1 MTFLSPAA
9 FLLLLTIPVV
19 ILFHLLKIR
28 RQQALVSSTLLW
40 GESLRDQQASAPFR
54 RLKPNLLLLLQ
65 ILALLALAMALAR
78 PVRTILATGY
88 ERNVFILDVSASM
101 QARDL
106 PGSRFTAAKHAA
118 LAELE
123 RLRPGQQA
131 MVIVSGHEP
140 RVLVP
145 FTEEQRVLRQAV
157 QALEPLDVEGELS
170 GAFRLAQANLQ
181 PAGRPAV
188 IHAFTDGAFD
198 APSVPDVGGAA
209 IRWHRFAQ
217 RSRNIGIT
225 AFETRKTYFGA
236 YDYQAF
242 LSVAN
247 YGSEAATFDLTLTL
261 DGTLL
266 KAERVTLG
274 PEVKRSLLIPFTH
287 NGGGILRAEI
297 NVEDDL
303 RVDNRALAV
312 LPPPRPLRALLIS
325 GGNAFLEKALSADP
339 QIQVEAGTLDSL
351 AKAAQYDVVILDSV
365 PAKTVPAGRYLF
377 INTLPEGIPLE
388 LLGRVDEPPIIDW
401 DRTHPVMRYLDLSK
415 VAVQEAM
422 RVRPVGSGRA
432 LVESNLT
439 PLIYALDERRVKAVF
454 VGFDLYRT
462 DFPLRVAFPLFVSH
476 ALRWLYPSQIEDAG
490 LQLRAGQPLMASL
503 PAGVREATLTDPAGK
518 GRTLRADADG
528 RVSFVDTARAG
539 VYTLRAGTWEQRFA
553 VNLLSDGESNVAP
566 RAQALVREERT
577 RGAPEEEAAAFPS
590 RQELWRLFA
599 LLGLLLLC
607 LEGALYHRQAQGS
620 WPLGAAVLRG
630 IVVLLLLLGLFGAG
644 LYHTTDQ
651 LNVLFLLDASD
662 SVSLENRVKAWQYVE
677 EAVKAAGKRDRYGA
691 VAFGGSPAL
700 ETPLGSGPLSE
711 KPPGV
716 ADSRATDIGGAIKL
730 ALAAFPREGAKRIVL
745 LTDGNENQ
753 GSARE
758 AAQRAQAEGADI
770 HVVPLRNEYAGE
782 VLVERLVIPQEVK
795 FGESFLVRVVAWSAK
810 ETSGRISLYRDGE
823 FVGAQPVK
831 LTPGKNV
838 FAYQQSIDQ
847 GGFHVFQARLEAPD
861 DVVEENNRGVGL
873 VAVRGR
879 PQVLYVE
886 KDRDQGTHLLNAL
899 RTQNLQVEMVGP
911 EALPASMEGLTRYD
925 SIILSNV
932 SALRMTKPQMELL
945 RNYVRDQGGGL
956 VMLGG
961 EESFGVGGYYH
972 TAIEEALPVTMEARQ
987 KVEIPSLA
995 AVLVIDRSGSMETS
1009 VDSRFSKLDLAKEA
1023 AQLVVE
1029 LLDERNE
1036 VGVIAFD
1043 TAWSWVV
1050 PMGPAKDKDRI
1061 LKEIATIKAGGGTDL
1076 FPPLKEAYQ
1085 AIYDRQALLRHVL
1098 VLSDGEVT
1106 VADFAGLV
1114 RRMQKDK
1121 ITVSSVAIG
1130 KDSDVRF
1137 MTDLSRWGRGRF
1149 YYTEDVY
1156 SIPRILTLETQL
1168 ASKASIIEQPFRPVL
1183 SHAGHEIAQDVRW
1196 DQVPPLGG
1204 YVSTTPKPTADTI
1217 LISHQRDP
1225 ILAAWRFGL
1234 GRTVAFTS
1242 DAKAKWGIL
1251 WVKWGEFAKL
1261 FGQTVRWTLRT
1272 AQRNEVVTSVVQR
1285 GGRGEVQLEA
1295 VDARGEFVNFLEANA
1310 GVVYPDKTQGVL
1322 PLVQVG
1328 PGRYRGAFPAAEQGA
1343 YLVGVAERKDQ
1354 KMVGSEVASLVVP
1367 YSPEHRALSV
1377 NEGLLRDL
1385 ATLTGGAAP
1394 SQPGQSFTQNRRKAR
1409 VWVEAWP
1416 YLLGLALLLF
1426 LPDVAVRRLQ
1436 LRGRLWRS
1444 LSARSGPRP
1453 TGPGGA
1459 AGGAEGDAAEHVA
1472 ARFGGRGRRT

>member
-1 MTFLSPAA
+1 MTFLNPAA

-28 RQQALVSSTLLW
+28 RQQAVVSSTLLW
-40 GESLRDQQASAPFR
+40 ADSLRDREASAPFR

-65 ILALLALAMALAR
+65 ILAILLLALALAK
-78 PVRTILATGY
+78 PVRTVLATGY
-88 ERNVFILDVSASM
+88 ERTVLILDVSASM
-101 QARDL
+101 QVRDL
-106 PGSRFTAAKHAA
+106 PGARFAAAKHAA
-118 LAELE
+118 LVEIEALQG
-123 RLRPGQQA
+123 GQQA
-131 MVIVSGHEP
+131 MLIASGHEA

-145 FTEEQRVLRQAV
+145 FTEEKRVLRQAV
-157 QALEPLDVEGELS
+157 QALEALDVEGRLTEAL
-170 GAFRLAQANLQ
+170 RLAQANLQ
-181 PAGRPAV
+181 QGGRPAV
-188 IHAFTDGAFD
+188 VHVFTDGAFET
-198 APSVPDVGGAA
+198 PELPPFQGAA
-209 IRWHRFAQ
+209 VRWHRFAQ

-236 YDYQAF
+236 FDYQAF

-247 YGSEAATFDLTLTL
+247 YSGEAQTFDLTLAL
-261 DGTLL
+261 DGHRL
-266 KAERVTLG
+266 KAERVALG
-274 PEVKRSLLIPFTH
+274 PEVKRSFVVPFTH
-287 NGGGILRAEI
+287 DGGGVLRAEI
-297 NVEDDL
+297 LAEDDL
-303 RVDNRALAV
+303 AADNRALAV
-312 LPPPRPLRALLIS
+312 IPPPRPLRILLIS
-325 GGNAFLEKALSADP
+325 PGNAFLEKALAADP
-339 QIQVEAGTLDSL
+339 RVRVEPGTAETLE
-351 AKAAQYDVVILDSV
+351 KAAQYDVVILDNAPVKSV
-365 PAKTVPAGRYLF
+365 PPGRYLL

-388 LLGRVDEPPIIDW
+388 LLGRMEEPPIVDW
-401 DRTHPVMRYLDLSK
+401 DRGHPAMRFLDLSK
-415 VAVQEAM
+415 VAIQEAM

-439 PLIYALDERRVKAVF
+439 PLVYAVDERGMKAVF

-462 DFPLRVAFPLFVSH
+462 DFPLRVAFPLFVSNV
-476 ALRWLYPSQIEDAG
+476 LRWLQPQALEDAG
-490 LQLRAGQPLMASL
+490 LQLKTGQPLTAGL
-503 PAGVREATLTDPAGK
+503 PTGVRQATLTDAG
-518 GRTLRADADG
+518 GGTHSLQADADG
-528 RVSFVDTARAG
+528 KVGFVETTRAG
-539 VYTLRAGTWEQRFA
+539 IYTVKAGGWEQRFA
-553 VNLLSDGESNVAP
+553 VNLLADSESNVAP
-566 RAQALVREERT
+566 RAAVQAREDRPQET
-577 RGAPEEEAAAFPS
+577 AEDPPAAFPS
-590 RQELWRLFA
+590 RKELWRAFA
-599 LLGLLLLC
+599 LLALLLLL
-607 LEGALYHRQAQGS
+607 LEGVVYHRQAQGR
-620 WPLGAAVLRG
+620 WPVAAAAIRATVLL
-630 IVVLLLLLGLFGAG
+630 VVLLGLGGVG
-644 LYHTTDQ
+644 VHQTTDQ
-651 LNVLFLLDASD
+651 LNVLFLVDASD
-662 SVSLENRVKAWQYVE
+662 SVSLENRAKAWQYVQ
-677 EAVKAAGKRDRYGA
+677 EAVKAAGKRDRYG
-691 VAFGGSPAL
+691 VVTFGGSPVL
-700 ETPLGSGPLSE
+700 DVPLGTDPLSP
-711 KPPGV
+711 KPPLT
-716 ADSRATDIGGAIKL
+716 ADSRATDIGAAIKL
-730 ALAAFPREGAKRIVL
+730 ALAAFPRQGARRIVL

-753 GSARE
+753 GNARE
-758 AAQRAQAEGADI
+758 ATRRARAEGADI
-770 HVVPLRNEYAGE
+770 YAVPLKNDLAGE
-782 VLVERLVIPQEVK
+782 VLVERLVVPQEVK
-795 FGESFLVRVVAWSAK
+795 FGESFLVRVVAWSAR
-810 ETSGRISLYRDGE
+810 EATGRISLYRDGE

-847 GGFHVFQARLEAPD
+847 GGFHIFQARLEAPE

-879 PQVLYVE
+879 PSVLYVE
-886 KDRDQGTHLLNAL
+886 KDRDQGAHLLNAL

-911 EALPASMEGLTRYD
+911 EALPTTMEGLTRYD
-925 SIILSNV
+925 SIILSNI
-932 SALRMTKPQMELL
+932 SALRVTKAQMELL

-972 TAIEEALPVTMEARQ
+972 TAVEEALPVTMEARQ

-995 AVLVIDRSGSMETS
+995 VVLVIDRSGSMETS

-1043 TAWSWVV
+1043 TAWTWVV

-1061 LKEIATIKAGGGTDL
+1061 LREIATIKAGGGTDL

-1085 AIYDRQALLRHVL
+1085 TIFDRKALLRHVL

-1114 RRMQKDK
+1114 RRMQQDK

-1183 SHAGHEIAQDVRW
+1183 THPGHEIVQDVRW

-1204 YVSTTPKPTADTI
+1204 YVSTTPKPMADTL

-1225 ILAAWRFGL
+1225 ILAAWRYGL

-1251 WVKWGEFAKL
+1251 WVRWDEFSKL

-1272 AQRNEVVTSVVQR
+1272 TQRSEVVTSVVHRDSQ
-1285 GGRGEVQLEA
+1285 GHIQLEA
-1295 VDARGEFVNFLEANA
+1295 VDAKGEFVNFLEATA

-1322 PLVQVG
+1322 SLTQVG
-1328 PGRYRGAFPAAEQGA
+1328 PGRYRGAFPAREQGA

-1367 YSPEHRALSV
+1367 YSPEHRALAL
-1377 NEGLLRDL
+1377 NEALLRDL
-1385 ATLTGGAAP
+1385 TTISGGAAP
-1394 SQPGQSFTQNRRKAR
+1394 TQADQAFTQNRRKMR
-1409 VWVEAWP
+1409 VWIEAWP

-1426 LPDVAVRRLQ
+1426 LPDVAIRRLQ
-1436 LRGRLWRS
+1436 LRGWFGRG
-1444 LSARSGPRP
+1444 APP
-1453 TGPGGA
+1453 PGGLA
-1459 AGGAEGDAAEHVA
+1459 PLGAGPSVAPA
-1472 ARFGGRGRRT
+1472 ARFGARMRRT

>member
-1 MTFLSPAA
+1 MTLLNPAA
-9 FLLLLTIPVV
+9 LLLLLTIPVV

-28 RQQALVSSTLLW
+28 RQQAVVSSTLLW

-65 ILALLALAMALAR
+65 ILAILLLALALAR
-78 PVRTILATGY
+78 PVRTVLATGY
-88 ERNVFILDVSASM
+88 ERNAFILDVSASM

-145 FTEEQRVLRQAV
+145 FTEDQRVLRQAI

-170 GAFRLAQANLQ
+170 AAFRLAQANLPQ
-181 PAGRPAV
+181 GGRPAV

-198 APSVPDVGGAA
+198 APSLPDMGGAA

-217 RSRNIGIT
+217 RGRNIGIT

-247 YGSEAATFDLTLTL
+247 YSGEAATFDLTLTL
-261 DGTLL
+261 EGTLL

-274 PEVKRSLLIPFTH
+274 PEVKRSLVIPFTH

-297 NVEDDL
+297 NAEDEL
-303 RVDNRALAV
+303 AVDNRALAV
-312 LPPPRPLRALLIS
+312 LPPPRPLRTLLIS
-325 GGNAFLEKALSADP
+325 GGNAFLEKALAADP

-365 PAKTVPAGRYLF
+365 PATRVPPGRYLL

-388 LLGRVDEPPIIDW
+388 LLGRVDEPPVIDW
-401 DRTHPVMRYLDLSK
+401 DRTHPVMRFLDLSK
-415 VAVQEAM
+415 VAVQDAM

-462 DFPLRVAFPLFVSH
+462 DFPLRVAFPLFVSN
-476 ALRWLYPSQIEDAG
+476 ALRWLYPSQIEDTG
-490 LQLRAGQPLMASL
+490 LQLRAGQPLTASL

-518 GRTLRADADG
+518 SRTLRADADG
-528 RVSFVDTARAG
+528 RVSYVDTTRAG
-539 VYTLRAGTWEQRFA
+539 IYTLKAGVWEQRFA
-553 VNLLSDGESNVAP
+553 VNLLSDGETNVAP
-566 RAQALVREERT
+566 RAQPLPERAGQGT
-577 RGAPEEEAAAFPS
+577 PEDESAAFPS

-599 LLGLLLLC
+599 ILGLLLLC
-607 LEGALYHRQAQGS
+607 LEGALYHRQAHGR

-630 IVVLLLLLGLFGAG
+630 VVVLLLILGLAGAG
-644 LYHTTDQ
+644 LHRTTDQ

-662 SVSLENRVKAWQYVE
+662 SVALENRVRAWQYVQ
-677 EAVKAAGKRDRYGA
+677 EAVKAADKRDRYGV
-691 VAFGGSPAL
+691 VAFGGSPVL
-700 ETPLGSGPLSE
+700 EAPLGSGPLPE
-711 KPPGV
+711 RPPGV
-716 ADSRATDIGGAIKL
+716 SDSRATDIAGAIKL

-753 GSARE
+753 GNARE
-758 AAQRAQAEGADI
+758 AAQRAQAEGVDI

-782 VLVERLVIPQEVK
+782 VLVERLVVPQEVK

-847 GGFHVFQARLEAPD
+847 GGFHIFQARLEAPD

-879 PQVLYVE
+879 PHVLYVE

-961 EESFGVGGYYH
+961 EESFGVGGYYR

-987 KVEIPSLA
+987 KVEVPSLA
-995 AVLVIDRSGSMETS
+995 VVLVIDRSGSMETS

-1029 LLDERNE
+1029 ILDERNE

-1050 PMGPAKDKDRI
+1050 PMGTAKDKDRI

-1085 AIYDRQALLRHVL
+1085 TIYDRKALLRHVL

-1168 ASKASIIEQPFRPVL
+1168 ASKASIIEQPFRPVV
-1183 SHAGHEIAQDVRW
+1183 SQAGHEIAQDVRW

-1204 YVSTTPKPTADTI
+1204 YVSTTPKPSADTI

-1251 WVKWGEFAKL
+1251 WVKWDEFAKL
-1261 FGQTVRWTLRT
+1261 FGQMVRWTLRT

-1285 GGRGEVQLEA
+1285 GGRGEIQLEA
-1295 VDARGEFVNFLEANA
+1295 VDAKGEFVNFLEANA

-1343 YLVGVAERKDQ
+1343 YLVGVAERRDQ

-1377 NEGLLRDL
+1377 NEPLLRDV
-1385 ATLTGGAAP
+1385 ATVTGGAAP

-1426 LPDVAVRRLQ
+1426 LPDVAIRRLQ

-1444 LSARSGPRP
+1444 LSGRSGSRP
-1453 TGPGGA
+1453 AGPGDTTA
-1459 AGGAEGDAAEHVA
+1459 GAEGAHATHVA